1 MKVAVGSTNPVKVKA
16 VESVFRRVYGEVSV
30 EAVAAA
36 PGVPAQPFG
45 EETVTGAINRA
56 KSAFAPEKFDLG
68 VGIEAG
74 LFKVSEAEITID
86 IQYCAIYDG
95 SWLTLG
101 CGSGFEYPS
110 IVLGEVLAGKEVGD
124 VMSRVA
130 GVENLGEKQGA
141 IGFLSKGMLTRT
153 QLTEQSVFMALI
165 PRMNPHLYGH

>member
-1 MKVAVGSTNPVKVKA
+1 VKVAVGSANPVKVKA
-16 VESVFRRVYGEVSV
+16 VENVFTRVYGKAEVVGVHVSS
-30 EAVAAA
+30 
-36 PGVPAQPFG
+36 GVPSQPFG

-56 KSAFAPEKFDLG
+56 KSAFAPEKFDMG

-74 LFKVSEAEITID
+74 LFKVGDLTID
-86 IQYCAIYDG
+86 VQYCAIYDG

-110 IVLGEVLAGKEVGD
+110 VVLGEVLSGKEVGD

-130 GVENLGEKQGA
+130 GIENLGEKQGA
-141 IGFLSKGMLTRT
+141 IGVLSKGILTRT

-165 PRMNPHLYGH
+165 PRMNPGLYGH

>member
-1 MKVAVGSTNPVKVKA
+1 MNVAVGSTNPVKVKA
-16 VESVFRRVYGEVSV
+16 VENVFRRVYGEVSV

-36 PGVPAQPFG
+36 SGIPAQPFG
-45 EETVTGAINRA
+45 EETVIGAINRA
-56 KSAFAPEKFDLG
+56 KSAYAPEKFDLG

-74 LFKVSEAEITID
+74 LFKVSGMEVTID

-110 IVLGEVLAGKEVGD
+110 VVLGEVLAGKEVGD

-130 GVENLGEKQGA
+130 GVEDLGEKQGA
-141 IGFLSKGMLTRT
+141 IGFLSQGMLTRT

-165 PRMNPHLYGH
+165 PRMNPGLYGH

>member
-1 MKVAVGSTNPVKVKA
+1 VKVAVGSANPVKVKA
-16 VESVFRRVYGEVSV
+16 VENVFTRVYGKSEVNGVRVSS
-30 EAVAAA
+30 
-36 PGVPAQPFG
+36 GVPAQPFG

-56 KSAFAPEKFDLG
+56 KSAFAPGKFDMG

-74 LFKVSEAEITID
+74 LFKVGDLTID
-86 IQYCAIYDG
+86 VQYCAIYDG

-110 IVLGEVLAGKEVGD
+110 IVLGEVLAGKEVGEI
-124 VMSRVA
+124 MSRVA

-141 IGFLSKGMLTRT
+141 IGVLSKGMLTRT

-165 PRMNPHLYGH
+165 PRMNPALYGH

>member
-16 VESVFRRVYGEVSV
+16 VENVFKRVYGEVSV

-36 PGVPAQPFG
+36 SGIPAQPFG
-45 EETVTGAINRA
+45 EETVAGAINRA
-56 KSAFAPEKFDLG
+56 KSAYALEKFDLG

-74 LFKVSEAEITID
+74 LFKVGEVEVTID

-110 IVLGEVLAGKEVGD
+110 VVLGEVLAGKEVGD

-130 GVENLGEKQGA
+130 GVEDLGEKQGA
-141 IGFLSKGMLTRT
+141 IGFLSKGMLTRA

-165 PRMNPHLYGH
+165 PRLNPALYGH